1 MVKNTIGGKRGKSMA
16 SKSIPLQ
23 KSFLRLSED
32 PLEMYGCVTKI
43 NGGGMFNILMN
54 NGDNYLGHL
63 RGKMKGPSKRTN
75 FVSLY
80 SIVLVGLRDWETTK
94 KNCDIISIYSPQDI
108 LSLSQ
113 LPHLHIHNLLNIHHN
128 QSLSFHNNHHSTN
141 DHHDDLFN
149 HIPIDSHPPSL
160 PNITSTLTHTPPH
173 PSHTPHEHTDEHEHT
188 DFDLI

>member
-128 QSLSFHNNHHSTN
+128 QSLSFHNHHHSN
-141 DHHDDLFN
+141 NDDLFN
-149 HIPIDSHPPSL
+149 HIPTNDLISNFTSDTL
-160 PNITSTLTHTPPH
+160 PHDDITHDTA
-173 PSHTPHEHTDEHEHT
+173 EHDHT